1 MKQLAKAFLP
11 LVLMVGC
18 LLQAAAADSL
28 KPQEQERVRTLIAGL
43 GSASFADR
51 EQAAKDLLAS
61 GPLALAPL
69 RAAVQNPDAEI
80 SVRAARLVAALEE
93 QVLTDKMLAAKKVRL
108 NVKDVSVI
116 EAVDELARLSGY
128 TLDVLGTD
136 RAILSERKIS
146 LDTGDV
152 TYWQAVQQLR
162 QQGRLSEKILYPA
175 NNNTVYYTRRK
186 TAFNSPMC
194 NSRRCELRSCSRS
207 MARSGSSR
215 CAIRAP
221 CASRPFRPRRSFRA
235 RPW

>member
-1 MKQLAKAFLP
+1 M
-11 LVLMVGC
+11 
-18 LLQAAAADSL
+18 
-28 KPQEQERVRTLIAGL
+28 RTLIAGL

-146 LDTGDV
+146 LYTGDV
-152 TYWQAVQQLR
+152 TYLQAAQNPPTGQAQRENLVPR
-162 QQGRLSEKILYPA
+162 QQ
-175 NNNTVYYTRRK
+175 
-186 TAFNSPMC
+186 
-194 NSRRCELRSCSRS
+194 
-207 MARSGSSR
+207 
-215 CAIRAP
+215 
-221 CASRPFRPRRSFRA
+221 
-235 RPW
+235 